1 MMMGADVLSRIA
13 VSPIAGIFMTLL
25 AYKLAIVLNKR
36 CHGHPLANTVL
47 VGTLLVIALLLSSGI
62 SYDAYM
68 EGGRFI
74 LLLLG
79 PATVALAVPLYHNL
93 PRLKRAAGPLA
104 AALVVGS
111 LAGIM
116 SAWWMAQGLG
126 LTRNVALSLMPRSVT
141 TPIAMGVAEAIGGI
155 PALTATFVI
164 VSGILGAVLVK
175 PLFSYLGWRDPVVLG
190 FATGIAAHGIGT
202 ARVFQLSESAGAF
215 AGLAM
220 GLNGLLTAVLVPLIV
235 HYLS

>member
-1 MMMGADVLSRIA
+1 MTGADALSRIA
-13 VSPIAGIFMTLL
+13 TSPMAGIFITLL
-25 AYKLAIVLNKR
+25 AYKLAIVLNRR

-47 VGTLLVIALLLSSGI
+47 VGTLLVIVLVLVFGI

-93 PRLKRAAGPLA
+93 PKLKRAAAPLA
-104 AALVVGS
+104 IALLTGS
-111 LAGIM
+111 LAGIL

-126 LTRNVALSLMPRSVT
+126 LAPSVALSLMPRSVT
-141 TPIAMGVAEAIGGI
+141 TPIAMGVAESIGGI

-164 VSGILGAVLVK
+164 VSGILGAMLVK
-175 PLFSYLGWRDPVVLG
+175 PLFSYLGGRDPVVLG

-202 ARVFQLSESAGAF
+202 ARVFQLSETAGAF

-220 GLNGLLTAVLVPLIV
+220 GLNGLLTAVLVPLIA